1 MRIIFYFSEY
11 QIKEYINKATIQGS
25 RRAKQ
30 GDQETEE
37 GQRQQAHNKQ
47 LPPTNTAKTETA

>member
-30 GDQETEE
+30 GKAKAK
-37 GQRQQAHNKQ
+37 GSSSQQAT
-47 LPPTNTAKTETA
+47 PPTNTAKTETT